1 MSVCGCVCLWS
12 VFPWY
17 QLLVSFTICQK
28 GIADLSNSWLV
39 PLPRPAQALW
49 PSIQRVSKGVGKM
62 FCIFSILVFQSP
74 LVGVGSSY
82 LVISLYCLGQL
93 PSWITRTSLVRET
106 EQGLL
111 LPRLSGA
118 AQHLRHGGLVLWRMP
133 LHKGKREDGF
143 RNCYWRALWKF
154 LLFKCLYAASKAV
167 EYHWKLC
174 WNEQGRV
181 PIYCYLRILMIQPL
195 CYGQGHLSLL
205 LFSEPVRFEMKGLAR
220 VCLPLGRK
228 QN

>member
-28 GIADLSNSWLV
+28 GIADLSSSWLV

-49 PSIQRVSKGVGKM
+49 PSIQRVSKGGGKM

-82 LVISLYCLGQL
+82 LVISLCCLGQL
-93 PSWITRTSLVRET
+93 PSWMMGTSLVREA
-106 EQGLL
+106 ERGLL

-118 AQHLRHGGLVLWRMP
+118 SCFEGCHCIRERGKVALVITIEEFFANL
-133 LHKGKREDGF
+133 
-143 RNCYWRALWKF
+143 
-154 LLFKCLYAASKAV
+154 
-167 EYHWKLC
+167 
-174 WNEQGRV
+174 
-181 PIYCYLRILMIQPL
+181 
-195 CYGQGHLSLL
+195 
-205 LFSEPVRFEMKGLAR
+205 
-220 VCLPLGRK
+220 LPL
-228 QN
+228 